1 MHDLTPFSFQT
12 TVDKLK
18 AILELASQYLNA
30 RTKANSISMVGENN
44 SPIKVA
50 PTLASGDQIRPAPG
64 ANATRLV
71 NAFPL
76 TVIVRDRRENPK
88 KCTILPLR
96 GRSDLIF
103 LSYPVNLPS
112 LSEESVIHSSNS
124 EIAISDWSGYVRL
137 APEGPELSPADAHA
151 GLLLLDGSWRRAE
164 AMNRSYQHIAPRS
177 LKGYRTAYPRV
188 SKKGTDPATGLAT
201 IEALF
206 LAYRVLGRTTVGLL
220 DHYRWAEEFLR
231 LNDLL

>member
-18 AILELASQYLNA
+18 AILELASQYLKA

-50 PTLASGDQIRPAPG
+50 PTPASGDQIRPG
-64 ANATRLV
+64 ANATRLAT
-71 NAFPL
+71 AFPP

-137 APEGPELSPADAHA
+137 APEGPELSTADAHA

-164 AMNRSYQHIAPRS
+164 AMTRSFQHVAPRS
-177 LKGYRTAYPRV
+177 LRSYRTAYPRV

-201 IEALF
+201 VEALF
-206 LAYRVLGRTTVGLL
+206 LAYRILGRSTSGLL

-231 LNDLL
+231 LNDLS